1 MKKNCIT
8 KNIRNDVNK
17 RKTNDFRIPLRVS
30 MKLVGTCTNVVYTV
44 GCYWDK
50 FLQLHTSKGA

>member
-17 RKTNDFRIPLRVS
+17 RKTNDFRIPFRVS
-30 MKLVGTCTNVVYTV
+30 MKLVGTCTDVVYTV
-44 GCYWDK
+44 GC
-50 FLQLHTSKGA
+50 